1 MGKIKKALPVKL
13 FCGFIFSEEQ
23 IYQKARSIFEHK
35 FWRIDFESRALDF
48 KYTDYYEKE
57 LGKNLKKKFIT
68 SAKLIDPSNLCKI
81 KLFTNQIESR
91 LSRDKLRRVNIDPGY
106 LNLSKVVLA
115 STKDYYHR
123 IYLNKGIFAELTL
136 FYQDKAFKALNWTYP
151 DYKTPEY
158 SDIFLR
164 IREIYADQI
173 KGI

>member
-35 FWRIDFESRALDF
+35 FGRIDFESRTLDF
-48 KYTDYYEKE
+48 NYTDYYEKE
-57 LGKNLKKKFIT
+57 LGKDLKRKFIT
-68 SAKLIDPSNLCKI
+68 VTRLIYPADLYKI
-81 KLFTNQIESR
+81 KLITNEIEAS
-91 LSRDKLRRVNIDPGY
+91 LSRNKLRLINIDPGY
-106 LNLSKVVLA
+106 LNLSKIVLA

-136 FYQDKAFKALNWTYP
+136 FYQGKAFKALNWTYP

-164 IREIYADQI
+164 IREIYVDQVKDI
-173 KGI
+173 